1 MNFQICL
8 AIIYSNIGIYAWRPF
23 YRRVKQNAKLNL
35 DKTTIEENER
45 NDTSYS
51 NNLKNHTFMDDEEFM
66 KILRFYRPN

>member
-23 YRRVKQNAKLNL
+23 YRRFKQNTQLNS
-35 DKTTIEENER
+35 DNSFIEENER

-51 NNLKNHTFMDDEEFM
+51 NNSTKHTFMDDEEFM
-66 KILRFYRPN
+66 KLLRFYRPN